1 MGAGERAG
9 VINSFRAAFK
19 KVPETADDWSDVIKI
34 ANGRWPSTANT
45 EAEAAATDAFVK
57 VYLRLPDRSDSF
69 DDAAVVVIAYG
80 LRPAARNTD
89 SEKAAIKSFKH
100 IYGYNPSG
108 AIDWDVVRAIA
119 YSGATRQP
127 DADKDLLSDAY
138 EAILGTDPNKFDTD
152 NDGYS
157 DGEEIKNGHNPLGE

>member
-1 MGAGERAG
+1 M
-9 VINSFRAAFK
+9 
-19 KVPETADDWSDVIKI
+19 PETADDWSDVIKI